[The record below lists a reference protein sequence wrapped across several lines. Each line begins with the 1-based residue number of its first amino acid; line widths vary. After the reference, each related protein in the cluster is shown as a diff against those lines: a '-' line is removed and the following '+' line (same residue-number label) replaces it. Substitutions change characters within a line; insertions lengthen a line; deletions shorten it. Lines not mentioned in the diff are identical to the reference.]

1 MKRLFLTVVAVL
13 SMTMTF
19 AKDENL
25 NTTNNMQVYSMEVN
39 YNKLGDALQ
48 LTSDQMDAV
57 KDIHQEFCANMMSV
71 AASDESARKSMM
83 QNAINIDLR
92 YMRIVLNDKQ
102 YKQYLRLLNTTLLN
116 RGLR

>member
-19 AKDENL
+19 AEDENL
-25 NTTNNMQVYSMEVN
+25 NTTNTMQLYSMEVN
-39 YNKLGDALQ
+39 YDKLADALQ
-48 LTSDQMDAV
+48 LSSDQKEAV
-57 KDIHQEFCANMMSV
+57 KDVHQEFCANMMSV

-83 QNAINIDLR
+83 QNAINMDLR
-92 YMRIVLNDKQ
+92 YMRYILNDKQ
-102 YKQYLRLLNTTLLN
+102 YKHYLLLLNITLLN

>member
-1 MKRLFLTVVAVL
+1 
-13 SMTMTF
+13 
-19 AKDENL
+19 
-25 NTTNNMQVYSMEVN
+25 
-39 YNKLGDALQ
+39 
-48 LTSDQMDAV
+48 
-57 KDIHQEFCANMMSV
+57 
-71 AASDESARKSMM
+71 MM